1 MNDEAINDAY
11 KMFSQGGYSGS
22 VDDFKQL
29 ISTNSNAL
37 NDSYNIFKSGGYN
50 KDLAS
55 FKTLMGV
62 GGSSSIKKKKSR
74 WGFNFGKWFIGISK
88 EY

>member
-11 KMFSQGGYSGS
+11 KMFSQGGYNGS

-37 NDSYNIFKSGGYN
+37 NDSYNI
-50 KDLAS
+50 L
-55 FKTLMGV
+55 
-62 GGSSSIKKKKSR
+62 
-74 WGFNFGKWFIGISK
+74 
-88 EY
+88 

>member
-29 ISTNSNAL
+29 ISTNTNAL

-62 GGSSSIKKKKSR
+62 GSSSSIKKKSR
-74 WGFNFGKWFIGISK
+74 WGFNFGRWFIGISK